1 MRSPLALSVLLPPVV
16 LLSALS
22 PSATDPTTSA
32 TEIVVTATD
41 FSFDVPERVEAGLVT
56 IRLVN
61 RGETMHHAQLLR
73 LDDGHTVADLRA
85 ALAAGEDPAWAKL
98 MGGPGVILPGMEA
111 NASVVLRAG
120 EYAWICWL
128 GVGEASHMAQ
138 GMVHGMTVEGAGGG
152 ELPRPT
158 ALIRLSD
165 YDFAIDPALS
175 AGSHVIRVR
184 NMASQ
189 PHELVLVRLEP
200 GRTAEDLLAW
210 LETEEGPPP
219 GMPIG
224 GVVGLAQGEAN
235 NIEVT
240 LEPGAYALL
249 CFVPDRTDDR
259 PHFMHGMAKTIMVE

>member
-1 MRSPLALSVLLPPVV
+1 MRSPLALSVLLPPAVM
-16 LLSALS
+16 LSALS
-22 PSATDPTTSA
+22 GATAPTTSP

-85 ALAAGEDPAWAKL
+85 ALAAGDDPAWAKP
-98 MGGPGVILPGMEA
+98 MGGPNVILPGMEA
-111 NASVVLRAG
+111 RASVVLRAG
-120 EYAWICWL
+120 GYAWVCWL
-128 GVGEASHMAQ
+128 GAGESSHVAQ

-158 ALIRLSD
+158 ALVRLSD
-165 YDFAIDPALS
+165 YDFAIDPPLS
-175 AGSHVIRVR
+175 AGNHVIRVR
-184 NMASQ
+184 NTASQ
-189 PHELVLVRLEP
+189 PHELVLVRLQP

-249 CFVPDRTDDR
+249 CFVPDRTDGR
-259 PHFMHGMAKTIMVE
+259 PHVMHGMAKTIMVE